1 MIEIKSIKE
10 KFNDKWWSL
19 LGHHFDKPYMQQV
32 YLKIMEDAHKGYKI
46 FPKASVIYDRFKL
59 INPDDVR
66 VVFLIKEPI
75 GCYKQSTEWQLMQRM
90 IENECFDGLYLNLE
104 DNMDYMIP
112 QGVIHLSPS
121 LTICNKTDHS
131 NIGWSK
137 FTSDIIDILRTTDNK
152 VLFVSN
158 SDVLTDYIMNS
169 DAYKFDIIPLRDDC
183 FKYIN
188 IWMQKEYN
196 TKINW

>member
-66 VVFLIKEPI
+66 VVFLTKEPI

-104 DNMDYMIP
+104 DNLDYQISN
-112 QGVIHLSPS
+112 GIINLSPS
-121 LTICNKTDHS
+121 LTVCNKS
-131 NIGWSK
+131 NHNQIGWEL
-137 FTSDIIDILRTTDNK
+137 FTLNVMDILQNTDNK
-152 VLFVSN
+152 ILFVASN
-158 SDVLTDYIMNS
+158 DERLEIFKQRVSQKNILIDLEDG
-169 DAYKFDIIPLRDDC
+169 C
-183 FKYIN
+183 FKIIN
-188 IWMQKEYN
+188 TFLQQEYN
-196 TKINW
+196 LQIKW